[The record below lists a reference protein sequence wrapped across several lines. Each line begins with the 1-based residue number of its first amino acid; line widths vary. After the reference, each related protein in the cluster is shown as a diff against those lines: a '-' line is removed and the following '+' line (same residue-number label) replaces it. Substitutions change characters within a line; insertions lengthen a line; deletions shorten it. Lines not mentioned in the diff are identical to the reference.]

1 MTLDPNHN
9 LSDFAFE
16 RIEAEITASKLDER
30 NGNLLMRSNLLVVD
44 RLVAVEGSSVEVER
58 DSGPSEVIEVC
69 DNDCRARECGLR
81 FDWWLTWRRR
91 ML

>member
-9 LSDFAFE
+9 LSDFAFK

-44 RLVAVEGSSVEVER
+44 RLVAVEGV
-58 DSGPSEVIEVC
+58 P
-69 DNDCRARECGLR
+69 LR
-81 FDWWLTWRRR
+81 
-91 ML
+91 